1 MTNQS
6 LYAQIAARF
15 PRDPAAPCLILPDK
29 GVWTYGDIDRATGR
43 LANLIVS
50 LGLKP
55 GDRVAAQVEKSPQ
68 ALVLYLAAL
77 RAGMV
82 FLPMNPA
89 YQRDE
94 VAYFLGDATPRLFVC
109 QPQSR
114 VLADEVAPKVGLRH
128 VLGLDDTGKGSL
140 VDAATAQADAFET
153 VERAGSDLAA
163 ILYTSGTTGRSK
175 GAMLTHGNLASNA
188 RVLHQYWHFR
198 PGDVLLHM
206 LPIFHVHGLFVA
218 SHTALWNGSAIF
230 FEPKFDARRALELL
244 PQSTVF
250 MGVPTY

>member
-29 GVWTYGDIDRATGR
+29 GVWTYGDMDRATGR

-55 GDRVAAQVEKSPQ
+55 GDRVAAQVEKTPQ

-94 VAYFLGDATPRLFVC
+94 VAYFLGDATPGLFVC

-114 VLADEVAPKVGLRH
+114 AFADEVAVTVGVRH
-128 VLGLDDTGKGSL
+128 VLDLDDTGKGSL

-175 GAMLTHGNLASNA
+175 E
-188 RVLHQYWHFR
+188 RC
-198 PGDVLLHM
+198 
-206 LPIFHVHGLFVA
+206 
-218 SHTALWNGSAIF
+218 
-230 FEPKFDARRALELL
+230 
-244 PQSTVF
+244 
-250 MGVPTY
+250 